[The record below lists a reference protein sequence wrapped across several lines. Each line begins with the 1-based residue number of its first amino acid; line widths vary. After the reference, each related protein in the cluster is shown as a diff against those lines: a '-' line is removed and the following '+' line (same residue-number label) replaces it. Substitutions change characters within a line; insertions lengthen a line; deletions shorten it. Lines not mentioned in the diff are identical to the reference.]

1 MTAQPHPHHASS
13 HAASHPD
20 ADSHSA
26 SQTTAHAGSH
36 AGPHA
41 GSHAGSQA
49 GSHAAATQ
57 VVPAHAATGRP
68 ADPAVAFPVGSRA
81 LAPYSI
87 AARPRPEYDERA
99 VPAMVLAAWAAVF
112 VNVLAFAG
120 NATVFPIP
128 RIIGQLIT
136 QGSLGLALGLALLA
150 NRRRVIRPHLFLV
163 LLTMLAIVAVMVAF
177 HNQYLLSSV
186 FRACRLLGF
195 VTVLWVLSPWF
206 GRRDMLLLRC
216 HLICL
221 RAVLGT
227 VVLGAM
233 LSPGLAFSFD
243 GRLAGV
249 LWPIPATQVA
259 HYAAVLLCV
268 TIILWLCRVVSGKHT
283 IVTVVLV
290 APILLAT
297 HTRTA
302 LLAGVV
308 GMAVAGASLFLGHA
322 RVRRTSA
329 LGAII
334 AVLAAT
340 VFASQIADWLLRG
353 QSAKDAGEFTGRT
366 KVWSQVFAMH
376 RTPIHEMFG
385 NGMSN
390 LSFNG
395 LPIDSNWVATYLD
408 EGWFGI
414 AVEAAILLALLL
426 LAITH
431 VRGPRRAIGL
441 FLLVYCAIASVT
453 ETGLGNPSPYILD
466 LAVAAAL
473 LAPEAHGVER

>member
-1 MTAQPHPHHASS
+1 MTTQSMPTSPGGRAGATTG
-13 HAASHPD
+13 AA
-20 ADSHSA
+20 
-26 SQTTAHAGSH
+26 G
-36 AGPHA
+36 
-41 GSHAGSQA
+41 
-49 GSHAAATQ
+49 AAAT
-57 VVPAHAATGRP
+57 AA
-68 ADPAVAFPVGSRA
+68 AVRA
-81 LAPYSI
+81 AYSI
-87 AARPRPEYDERA
+87 AVRPRPLADARA
-99 VPAMVLAAWAAVF
+99 VPTMVLAAWAAVF

-120 NATVFPIP
+120 NATVVPIP
-128 RIIGQLIT
+128 RIVGQLIT
-136 QGSLGLALGLALLA
+136 QAALVLALCLALLA
-150 NRRRVIRPHLFLV
+150 NKRRVIRPNLFLI
-163 LLTMLAIVAVMVAF
+163 LLTMLAVAAIMVAF

-186 FRACRLLGF
+186 FRACRLFGF

-206 GRRDMLLLRC
+206 GRRDMLLLRT

-227 VVLGAM
+227 VLLGAM
-233 LSPGLAFSFD
+233 ISPGLAFSFD
-243 GRLAGV
+243 GRLSGV

-259 HYAAVLLCV
+259 HYAAVLLCITV
-268 TIILWLCRVVSGKHT
+268 ILWLCRVVTGKHT
-283 IVTVVLV
+283 IVTVLLV
-290 APILLAT
+290 TPILLGT

-329 LGAII
+329 LGAVLG
-334 AVLAAT
+334 VLAAT

-353 QSAKDAGEFTGRT
+353 QRIQDAGQFTGRT

-376 RTPIHEMFG
+376 RTTIHEMFG

-414 AVEAAILLALLL
+414 AIEAAVLLVLLM

-441 FLLVYCAIASVT
+441 FLVVYCGIASVT

-473 LAPEAHGVER
+473 LVPETRGVER